1 MSALDEDAKPPIIQ
15 NSVES
20 AAKFANPT
28 VSEDFLIAE
37 IQPKQE
43 YKDISFEQRQEYSDL
58 LFPKKEEYEN
68 VNFQNNEEHA
78 NDLLED
84 GGERRWPGWPGDNVF
99 RILIPTQKVGGVIG
113 RRGEN
118 IKKMCDETKS
128 RIKILDAPHNARERA
143 VSFLKKSHHYFN
155 AKDGKTY

>member
-1 MSALDEDAKPPIIQ
+1 MSALDEDVKPPIIQ

-143 VSFLKKSHHYFN
+143 VSF
-155 AKDGKTY
+155 